1 MAMNTLFFA
10 FLGPWEIAGILGVAL
25 LMFGAKK
32 LPELARGLG
41 QGIKEFKRASRDVQ
55 SDLQRAID
63 NIEEDSSL
71 PGPTDASNPVEP
83 PSSSKPEPTAAP
95 AWKDRPPASPS
106 PPSSSKPEPTAGE
119 PSETPK
125 T

>member
-1 MAMNTLFFA
+1 MAMNTTFFA
-10 FLGPWEIAGILGVAL
+10 FLGPWEIALILALAL
-25 LMFGAKK
+25 LIFGAKK

-41 QGIKEFKRASRDVQ
+41 QGIKEFKKASRDVQ
-55 SDLQRAID
+55 NDLQRAID

-71 PGPTDASNPVEP
+71 PKSSSDSSPVEP
-83 PSSSKPEPTAAP
+83 PSSSKPEPTAA
-95 AWKDRPPASPS
+95 D
-106 PPSSSKPEPTAGE
+106 

>member
-1 MAMNTLFFA
+1 MVMNTTFFA
-10 FLGPWEIAGILGVAL
+10 FGLGGWEIVGILGIAL

-41 QGIKEFKRASRDVQ
+41 QGIKEFKKASRDVQ
-55 SDLQRAID
+55 NDLQRAID

-71 PGPTDASNPVEP
+71 PKSSSDSSPVEP
-83 PSSSKPEPTAAP
+83 PSSSKPEPTAA
-95 AWKDRPPASPS
+95 D
-106 PPSSSKPEPTAGE
+106 

>member
-1 MAMNTLFFA
+1 MAMNTTFFA
-10 FLGPWEIAGILGVAL
+10 FLGPWEIAGILVIAL

-41 QGIKEFKRASRDVQ
+41 QGIKEFKKASRDVQ

-63 NIEEDSSL
+63 NIEEEDSSL
-71 PGPTDASNPVEP
+71 PGSTSDSNPVEP
-83 PSSSKPEPTAAP
+83 PKSSKPEPTAA
-95 AWKDRPPASPS
+95 
-106 PPSSSKPEPTAGE
+106 EPKETK
-119 PSETPK
+119 ETPK

>member
-1 MAMNTLFFA
+1 MNTTFFA

-41 QGIKEFKRASRDVQ
+41 QGIKEFKKASRDVQ

-71 PGPTDASNPVEP
+71 PGPSDASNPAET
-83 PSSSKPEPTAAP
+83 PSSSKPEPTVSP
-95 AWKDRPPASPS
+95 AWKISQPASPS
-106 PPSSSKPEPTAGE
+106 PASSSKPEPTAVE
-119 PSETPK
+119 PSKTPK

>member
-1 MAMNTLFFA
+1 MNTTFFA
-10 FLGPWEIAGILGVAL
+10 FLGPWEIALILALAL
-25 LMFGAKK
+25 LIFGAKK

-41 QGIKEFKRASRDVQ
+41 QGIKEFKKASRDVQ
-55 SDLQRAID
+55 NDLQRAID

-71 PGPTDASNPVEP
+71 PKSSSDSSPVEP
-83 PSSSKPEPTAAP
+83 PSSSKPETTAA
-95 AWKDRPPASPS
+95 D
-106 PPSSSKPEPTAGE
+106 

>member
-1 MAMNTLFFA
+1 MNTTFFA
-10 FLGPWEIAGILGVAL
+10 FLGPWEIALILALAL
-25 LMFGAKK
+25 LIFGAKK

-41 QGIKEFKRASRDVQ
+41 QGIKEFKKASRDVQ

-71 PGPTDASNPVEP
+71 PGPSSASSPTEP
-83 PSSSKPEPTAAP
+83 PKSSKPEPTAAES
-95 AWKDRPPASPS
+95 R
-106 PPSSSKPEPTAGE
+106 
-119 PSETPK
+119 ETPK

>member
-1 MAMNTLFFA
+1 MNTTFFA

-41 QGIKEFKRASRDVQ
+41 QGIKEFKKASRDVQ

-63 NIEEDSSL
+63 NVEEDSSL
-71 PGPTDASNPVEP
+71 PGPSDASNPAETPSSSKLEP
-83 PSSSKPEPTAAP
+83 TVAPAWKASQPASPSPASSSKPEPTAADP
-95 AWKDRPPASPS
+95 GK
-106 PPSSSKPEPTAGE
+106 
-119 PSETPK
+119 TPK

>member
-1 MAMNTLFFA
+1 MNTTFFA
-10 FLGPWEIAGILGVAL
+10 FLGPWEIALILALAL
-25 LMFGAKK
+25 LIFGAKK

-41 QGIKEFKRASRDVQ
+41 QGIKEFKKASRDVQ
-55 SDLQRAID
+55 NDLQRAID

-71 PGPTDASNPVEP
+71 PKSSSDSSPVEP
-83 PSSSKPEPTAAP
+83 PSSSKPEPTAA
-95 AWKDRPPASPS
+95 D
-106 PPSSSKPEPTAGE
+106 

>member
-1 MAMNTLFFA
+1 MNTTFFA

-41 QGIKEFKRASRDVQ
+41 QGIKEFKKASRDVQ

-71 PGPTDASNPVEP
+71 PGPTGTSNPAET
-83 PSSSKPEPTAAP
+83 PSSSKPEPTVAP
-95 AWKDRPPASPS
+95 AWKASQPASPS
-106 PPSSSKPEPTAGE
+106 PASSSKPEPTAVE
-119 PSETPK
+119 PSKTPK

>member
-1 MAMNTLFFA
+1 MNTTFFA

-41 QGIKEFKRASRDVQ
+41 QGIKEFKKASRDVQ

-71 PGPTDASNPVEP
+71 PGPTGTSNPAET
-83 PSSSKPEPTAAP
+83 PSSSKPEPTGAP
-95 AWKDRPPASPS
+95 AWKASQPASPS
-106 PPSSSKPEPTAGE
+106 PASSSKPEPTAVE
-119 PSETPK
+119 PSKAPK

>member
-1 MAMNTLFFA
+1 MNTTFFA
-10 FLGPWEIAGILGVAL
+10 FLGPWEIALILALAL
-25 LMFGAKK
+25 LIFGAKK

-41 QGIKEFKRASRDVQ
+41 QGIKEFKKASRDVQ

-71 PGPTDASNPVEP
+71 PGPSSASSPTEP
-83 PSSSKPEPTAAP
+83 PKSSKPEPTAAE
-95 AWKDRPPASPS
+95 S
-106 PPSSSKPEPTAGE
+106 
-119 PSETPK
+119 SETPK

>member
-1 MAMNTLFFA
+1 MIMNATFFA

-41 QGIKEFKRASRDVQ
+41 QGIKEFKKASRDVQ

-63 NIEEDSSL
+63 NVEEDSSL
-71 PGPTDASNPVEP
+71 PGPSNDSSPGEP
-83 PSSSKPEPTAAP
+83 PSSSKKPESTAA
-95 AWKDRPPASPS
+95 
-106 PPSSSKPEPTAGE
+106 E
-119 PSETPK
+119 PSEPPK

>member
-1 MAMNTLFFA
+1 MNTTFFA
-10 FLGPWEIAGILGVAL
+10 FLGPWEIALILGLAL

-41 QGIKEFKRASRDVQ
+41 QGIKEFKKASRDVQ
-55 SDLQRAID
+55 NDLQRAID

-71 PGPTDASNPVEP
+71 PGPSSASSPTEP
-83 PSSSKPEPTAAP
+83 PKSSKPEPTDAE
-95 AWKDRPPASPS
+95 
-106 PPSSSKPEPTAGE
+106 SKETK
-119 PSETPK
+119 ETPK

>member
-1 MAMNTLFFA
+1 MNTTFFA

-41 QGIKEFKRASRDVQ
+41 QGIKEFKKASRDVQ

-63 NIEEDSSL
+63 NIEEEDSSL
-71 PGPTDASNPVEP
+71 PGSTDASSPVEP
-83 PSSSKPEPTAAP
+83 SSSSKPEPTAV
-95 AWKDRPPASPS
+95 K
-106 PPSSSKPEPTAGE
+106 
-119 PSETPK
+119 PSEPPK